1 MQLDEICEHPWFRNN
16 APIRP
21 VVTLESTLALANGA
35 SGANGGHASGAASA
49 GGEITRQSKNITIE
63 GNINNVDYQVI
74 SKPQHGQNL
83 IA

>member
-1 MQLDEICEHPWFRNN
+1 MQLHEICEHPWFRNN

-21 VVTLESTLALANGA
+21 VVTLESLQAAAAAEEASLAA
-35 SGANGGHASGAASA
+35 GANSNA
-49 GGEITRQSKNITIE
+49 ITRQSKNITIE
-63 GNINNVDYQVI
+63 GNIDHVDYQVI